1 MKLEETRKF
10 TTYFL
15 RVNCA
20 LKPKIVLSSPKKVD
34 LNQKLNKKNCKFSIP
49 NYT

>member
-20 LKPKIVLSSPKKVD
+20 LKPKIVLSSQKKVD
-34 LNQKLNKKNCKFSIP
+34 LNQKIRRRNVNSLF
-49 NYT
+49 